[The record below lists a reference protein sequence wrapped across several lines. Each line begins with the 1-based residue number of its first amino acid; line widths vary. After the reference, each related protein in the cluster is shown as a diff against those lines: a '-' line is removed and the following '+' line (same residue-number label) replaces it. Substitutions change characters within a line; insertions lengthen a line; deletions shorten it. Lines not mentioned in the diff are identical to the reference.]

1 MADSPTSESY
11 AAELF
16 EWYQQQARYLGP
28 AFLIS
33 PELEPHVINMLRV
46 AFSAGRFYA
55 LCDAKAIVRGTTPP
69 KPAAEFVEKYPE
81 PRERF
86 HDYTRDRDT
95 GIPVRGEI

>member
-11 AAELF
+11 AAEQF
-16 EWYQQQARYLGP
+16 ERHQQQARYLGP